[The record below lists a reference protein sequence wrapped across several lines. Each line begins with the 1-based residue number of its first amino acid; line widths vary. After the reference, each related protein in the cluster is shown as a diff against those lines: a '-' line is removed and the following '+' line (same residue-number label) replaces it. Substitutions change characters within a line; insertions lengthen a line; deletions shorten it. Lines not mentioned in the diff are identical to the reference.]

1 MRHITRLFFITA
13 NVNFSFDGD
22 ADAHN
27 RHRQMN
33 NLSVKRCREKKKKD
47 HEALKAGFKQQEE
60 DLKKAKA
67 EIETLKRTNMRLE
80 AAVQCPPNINSNKD
94 LVSGEIRLHENN
106 TI

>member
-1 MRHITRLFFITA
+1 MA
-13 NVNFSFDGD
+13 NINFSFDGD
-22 ADAHN
+22 TDAHT